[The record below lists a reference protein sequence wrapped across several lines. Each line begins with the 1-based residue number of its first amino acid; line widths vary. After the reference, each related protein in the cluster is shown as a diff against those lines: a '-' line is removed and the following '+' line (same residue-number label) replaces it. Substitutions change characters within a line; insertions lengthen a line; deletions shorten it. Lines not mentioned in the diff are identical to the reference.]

1 MTYENFTIKAQDAI
15 LRAQE
20 IATNLD
26 QQIVDSCHLAKAVIE
41 VDEKLAEFIFSKLAV
56 NVQKLK
62 HELDTAI
69 RSVPK
74 VQGGGKQ
81 YLSNDANQILV
92 QAKKLM
98 PEFGDEYISL
108 ELILMA
114 IAKVQIQL
122 RKYSNP
128 MASQRRE
135 LNKASP
141 NFARK
146 KVTEASSDENYNALN
161 KYAVNFNAAAA
172 AGKLDPI
179 IGRDEEIRRILHILS
194 RRKKIIPSS
203 SEKQV

>member
-114 IAKVQIQL
+114 IAKGTDSASKIF
-122 RKYSNP
+122 KSNGIS
-128 MASQRRE
+128 AEGIKQGI
-135 LNKASP
+135 
-141 NFARK
+141 NFLAC
-146 KVTEASSDENYNALN
+146 T
-161 KYAVNFNAAAA
+161 
-172 AGKLDPI
+172 
-179 IGRDEEIRRILHILS
+179 
-194 RRKKIIPSS
+194 KI
-203 SEKQV
+203 